1 MNETCTIRLATP
13 ADARWLS
20 IARARMVVD
29 MGGGSEAEVMAAARH
44 FEQWAREGMDSGSYL
59 AWIVETGGQPV
70 ACAGVW
76 LKPRQPDP
84 RTGHDLVPYVL
95 NVYCEPAHRRRGLA
109 AMLMDE
115 ILSWARAYG
124 FRTIELHASA
134 DGRALYERL
143 GFRPT
148 SEMRLQLRAQDPP

>member
-1 MNETCTIRLATP
+1 VNDGYRIRLATP
-13 ADARWLS
+13 RDARWLS

-29 MGGGSEAEVMAAARH
+29 MGGGSEAELLAGAIH

-59 AWIVETGGQPV
+59 AWIAEVRGQPV

-109 AMLMDE
+109 AILMDR
-115 ILSWARAYG
+115 ILAWARTYG
-124 FRTIELHASA
+124 FQTIELHASD
-134 DGRALYERL
+134 DGRRLYEGL